1 MPGSRRTDKYWDDLT
16 GQKKTRQAW
25 FGLAGPKWSF
35 EKIQSV
41 EMDRNSI
48 GETLVNDATSL
59 VFLKYGVF
67 LAHIVALHCPSYH
80 HSVLVRLD
88 YFLLY

>member
-1 MPGSRRTDKYWDDLT
+1 MGKKTRVVGCLAVDGLINTSPT
-16 GQKKTRQAW
+16 GTNDWAEKTRQAW

-48 GETLVNDATSL
+48 GDTLVNDATSL
-59 VFLKYGVF
+59 V
-67 LAHIVALHCPSYH
+67 
-80 HSVLVRLD
+80 
-88 YFLLY
+88 LLIKESS

>member
-1 MPGSRRTDKYWDDLT
+1 M
-16 GQKKTRQAW
+16 
-25 FGLAGPKWSF
+25 AGPKWSF

-48 GETLVNDATSL
+48 GDTLVNDATSL

-88 YFLLY
+88 YFLVYNDTHYLQVRITGVWTVLDEWP